1 MFGDKQYPIKV
12 EDFKGWFSRDFPYSS
27 DGDFTGITDQDIL
40 KAFAEAS
47 MNFNSSLFATVD
59 EQKLGFLYLAAH
71 YLVIDIQN
79 SSQGLN
85 GKYEGIMASKSVGS
99 VSVGYTIPDWVMAHP
114 IYSLLS
120 QSKYGMKYLSLIIPL
135 LVGNIAAV
143 KGATHP

>member
-1 MFGDKQYPIKV
+1 MFCEKQYPITV
-12 EDFKGWFSRDFPYSS
+12 DAFKGWFSRDFPYSAS
-27 DGDFTGITDQDIL
+27 GDLSGITDQDIL

-47 MNFNSSLFATVD
+47 MNFNSSLFGTCE

-79 SSQGLN
+79 STQGLN
-85 GKYEGIMASKSVGS
+85 GKYEGVMASKSVGS
-99 VSVGYTIPDWVMAHP
+99 VSVGYQIPDWVMAHP

-143 KGATHP
+143 RGATHP

>member
-1 MFGDKQYPIKV
+1 MFQDKQYPITV
-12 EDFKGWFSRDFPYSS
+12 EEFKGWFSRDFPYSLN
-27 DGDFTGITDQDIL
+27 GELTGVTNQDIT

-47 MNFNSSLFATVD
+47 MNFNTSFFSTEDDV
-59 EQKLGFLYLAAH
+59 KLGFLYLSAH
-71 YLVIDIQN
+71 YLVIDLQN
-79 SSQGLN
+79 SSQGIN
-85 GKYEGIMASKSVGS
+85 GRYEGIMSSKSVGS

-120 QSKYGMKYLSLIIPL
+120 QTKYGMKYLSLIIPM